1 MAIKY
6 ILNVRLN
13 KGRTPLLQELRNAE
27 LLFRQ
32 VACRVLIAFLKLRHS
47 LDFLELLRSVGS
59 PRRYLHLAVYIVTF

>member
-32 VACRVLIAFLKLRHS
+32 VACRVLIAFLKLWHS